1 MHDTA
6 SPQTPPTHP
15 LRFVR
20 HGATSA
26 NLAGLRCGGDL
37 DLPLTDLGREQA
49 EAAAEQI
56 AQLDPP
62 VGLIITSE
70 LQRTR
75 ETAAI
80 IARRLRGV
88 PLVVEAAF
96 AERLLGSWNLQSIES
111 TQAWLE
117 ARCTPPGGESDAE
130 FTARIEAGLR
140 RIARCMPRRPLLVG
154 SKGVARVLG
163 ELSGRPGRLN
173 LANGVVETFDGAR
186 LTSLQT
192 LGTAA

>member
-1 MHDTA
+1 MTNPA
-6 SPQTPPTHP
+6 SDPQTPEHP

-37 DLPLTDLGREQA
+37 DIPLTDQGREQA
-49 EAAAEQI
+49 EAAALQI
-56 AQLDPP
+56 ARLYPP
-62 VGLIITSE
+62 VGLIVTSD

-80 IARRLRGV
+80 IARRLSGV
-88 PLVVEAAF
+88 PVVVEAAF
-96 AERLLGSWNLQSIES
+96 AERMLGGWNLQSIEA

-117 ARCTPPGGESDAE
+117 SRCTPPGGESDAE
-130 FTARIEAGLR
+130 FMARIEDALR
-140 RIARCMPRRPLLVG
+140 RIAPCLNRRPLLVG

-163 ELSGRPGRLN
+163 ELSGRPGRLS
-173 LANGVVETFDGAR
+173 LANGVVETFDGAL
-186 LTSLQT
+186 LTSLQA